1 VARLPPG
8 RPWVAS
14 DADVRA
20 LAVFMEA
27 VEQAQSLDRHSV
39 RDRAAE
45 EFDSE
50 RIVDRI
56 ITAVDTDRLVGG
68 IGTAASEQSQP

>member
-8 RPWVAS
+8 RPCVES

-39 RDRAAE
+39 RNRATE

-56 ITAVDTDRLVGG
+56 TTAVDTDRLVVA
-68 IGTAASEQSQP
+68 IVTAASEQSQP